1 MQNAVFILIDLGILA
16 LIGHGVKLREGD
28 WSRYGKELGTL
39 KSILDRLAKLA
50 R

>member
-28 WSRYGKELGTL
+28 WRIAHDGKQEWGT
-39 KSILDRLAKLA
+39 S
-50 R
+50 